1 MSDSINVVVQ
11 EDDFSLAEETDR
23 ISVDDQDGAVVTFV
37 GKVRGNSDGSK
48 LKAMFLEHYP
58 GMTEKSIIH
67 IAQQAS
73 QKWSLGKIS
82 VIHRVGELA
91 PNEQIVFVGV
101 SSPHRQAAFSA
112 CEYIMDYLKIEAPF
126 WKKELFEESENW
138 VAAKES
144 DQVKA
149 RSWNK

>member
-1 MSDSINVVVQ
+1 MVDSISVVIQ
-11 EDDFSLAEETDR
+11 ENDFSLAEETDR
-23 ISVDDQDGAVVTFV
+23 IGIDTQDGAVVTFI
-37 GKVRGNSDGSK
+37 GKVRGNSNGNQ

-58 GMTEKSIIH
+58 GMTEKSIIR

-73 QKWSLGKIS
+73 QKWSLGKVS

-126 WKKELFEESENW
+126 WKKELFEGSENW
-138 VAAKES
+138 VAAKEC
-144 DQVKA
+144 DQAKA
-149 RSWNK
+149 KSWNK